1 MPHPVYQ
8 KRITLSK
15 RYMAHDEL
23 ETCNVGDVV
32 KITACRPMSAKKR
45 FNVTE
50 ILKKAF
56 LANDAPLPNET
67 Q

>member
-1 MPHPVYQ
+1 
-8 KRITLSK
+8 
-15 RYMAHDEL
+15 MAHDEL

-32 KITACRPMSAKKR
+32 KITACRPMSARKR

-50 ILKKAF
+50 IVKKAF
-56 LANDAPLPNET
+56 IATDMPLPNET